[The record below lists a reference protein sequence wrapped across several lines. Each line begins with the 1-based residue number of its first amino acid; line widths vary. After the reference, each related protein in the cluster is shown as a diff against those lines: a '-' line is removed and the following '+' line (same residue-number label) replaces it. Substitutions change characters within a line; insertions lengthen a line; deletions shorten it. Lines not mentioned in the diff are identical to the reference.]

1 MKAVIQT
8 VSDCTCTVSERVISH
23 IEKGLLI
30 YYGVEKDDREE
41 MIVPFIEKIL
51 RLRIYRGED
60 DRKMTDSIMDRTKEV
75 MIISQF
81 TLAGDLTRGN
91 RPSFDNAMNPSDAE
105 AFYNRAVE
113 VLKERGVRTA
123 GGVFGAHMMIKYTND
138 GPETFFLE
146 K

>member
-8 VSDCTCTVSERVISH
+8 VVDSTCTVDGKVISH
-23 IEKGLLI
+23 IDRGLLV
-30 YYGVEKDDREE
+30 YFGVDKSDTED
-41 MIVPFIEKIL
+41 MITPFIDKIL

-60 DRKMTDSIMDRTKEV
+60 DRKMTDSIMDRSREV

-81 TLAGDLTRGN
+81 TLLADLGRGN
-91 RPSFDNAMNPSDAE
+91 RPSFDSAMEPSKAE
-105 AFYNRAVE
+105 AYYKKAVE
-113 VLKERGVRTA
+113 ILRSRGAKT
-123 GGVFGAHMMIKYTND
+123 GEGVFGAHMMIRYTND

>member
-8 VSDCTCTVSERVISH
+8 VSDCTCYVDGRIISH
-23 IEKGLLI
+23 IDKGLLI
-30 YYGVEKDDREE
+30 YYGVEKDDTED
-41 MIVPFIEKIL
+41 MIAPFIEKIL

-60 DRKMTDSIMDRTKEV
+60 DRKMTDSIMDRTGEV

-81 TLAGDLTRGN
+81 TLLGDLTRGN
-91 RPSFDNAMNPSDAE
+91 RPSFDNAMNPTTAE

-123 GGVFGAHMMIKYTND
+123 EGVFGSHMMIKYTND

>member
-105 AFYNRAVE
+105 AFYNKAIK
-113 VLKERGVRTA
+113 VLRERGVRTA